1 MAKLIV
7 SLRHIQKVIPRRNFC
22 AHLRVLRNLCF
33 ISCVSPTILYDCA
46 HIHGIFWLIE
56 LIKLCTA
63 SVLQLIQCS
72 SWMDLRSTI
81 LCGDLSILEW
91 VIEWIQLIISCRVL
105 CWWEVFGLVN
115 FWKVVVHFII
125 VIDDFFGITLVLEFI
140 DAAKLSWA
148 YRIILWLLWWL
159 P

>member
-7 SLRHIQKVIPRRNFC
+7 SLRHIQKVIPWRNFC
-22 AHLRVLRNLCF
+22 AQLRVLRYLCF
-33 ISCVSPTILYDCA
+33 ISCVSPAILYDCA
-46 HIHGIFWLIE
+46 HVHGIFWLIE
-56 LIKLCTA
+56 FIKLCTT

-72 SWMDLRSTI
+72 SWMDLRSI

-91 VIEWIQLIISCRVL
+91 VIEWIQLIISCWVL
-105 CWWEVFGLVN
+105 CWWKVFGLVN

-125 VIDDFFGITLVLEFI
+125 VINHLFGITLVLMLI
-140 DAAKLSWA
+140 DASKLSWA